1 MEEKEFNPDDLDN
14 LYGGMPFGAVE
25 EKTEENASILRQQRI
40 ADLKKDREK
49 IMNSPLYNNTHANT
63 QSGRSK

>member
-1 MEEKEFNPDDLDN
+1 MEEKEFNPEDLDN

-25 EKTEENASILRQQRI
+25 EKTEENESILRQQRI
-40 ADLKKDREK
+40 ADLKRDRE
-49 IMNSPLYNNTHANT
+49 IITNSPLFNNSHSNT